1 MSTKP
6 RVQVPRSALA
16 EVLWPALP
24 GRIGATVLAL
34 QQQFEAS
41 QWWPAN
47 SLLALQLR
55 QLGPLLVHAGRMAP
69 FYQGRLGK
77 EPGKPTPDT
86 WDRIPVLERAQFQ
99 EAGPDLFSLNIP
111 KGHGPVADVTTSGS
125 TGRPVTVKST
135 KVTTLFLHALNL
147 RYHLWHGRDFS
158 AKVASI
164 TIIKSPH
171 PKPRDWGLGYPSGPM
186 VAFDVTRPTSEQLA
200 WLADFGAEY
209 LLTYPSNLR
218 ALALMSEEK
227 GFKPPGLEQV
237 STMGEV
243 LDDDIRQTCER
254 AWGVPVTDVY
264 SSQEVGV
271 IAIQCPDHP
280 HYHVQSESVLVEVL
294 DEDGAPCQPGRVG
307 RIVVTDLHNFA
318 SPIIRYAIG
327 DYAEVGEP
335 CPCGRGLPVLKR
347 IMGRTRNMLTLP
359 GGDKFWPVIGQS
371 KLRDIAPVRQFQ
383 LVQKTLEDIE
393 LRLVVARELTA
404 DEEAAVKASVLEK
417 LGHEFA
423 ISLIYFDE
431 IPRTPGGKYEDII
444 SEVG

>member
-1 MSTKP
+1 
-6 RVQVPRSALA
+6 
-16 EVLWPALP
+16 
-24 GRIGATVLAL
+24 
-34 QQQFEAS
+34 
-41 QWWPAN
+41 
-47 SLLALQLR
+47 
-55 QLGPLLVHAGRMAP
+55 
-69 FYQGRLGK
+69 
-77 EPGKPTPDT
+77 
-86 WDRIPVLERAQFQ
+86 
-99 EAGPDLFSLNIP
+99 
-111 KGHGPVADVTTSGS
+111 
-125 TGRPVTVKST
+125 
-135 KVTTLFLHALNL
+135 
-147 RYHLWHGRDFS
+147 
-158 AKVASI
+158 
-164 TIIKSPH
+164 
-171 PKPRDWGLGYPSGPM
+171 
-186 VAFDVTRPTSEQLA
+186 
-200 WLADFGAEY
+200 
-209 LLTYPSNLR
+209 
-218 ALALMSEEK
+218 MSEEK

-318 SPIIRYAIG
+318 SPIIHYAIG